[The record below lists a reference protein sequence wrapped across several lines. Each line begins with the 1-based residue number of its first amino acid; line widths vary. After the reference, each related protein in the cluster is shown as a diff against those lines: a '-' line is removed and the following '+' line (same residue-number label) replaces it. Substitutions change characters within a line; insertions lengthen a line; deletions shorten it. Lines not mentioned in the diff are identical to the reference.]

1 MPLDTFLR
9 KVERAIDGFA
19 VYPPHHVRQ
28 VSPSPLPAAL
38 VTAKFVFVREDAVI
52 PTLTPGYRGP
62 YLLLDRRSK
71 YFCFQIGSKQASV
84 SVNHL
89 NPAFSVDP
97 ITLVL
102 LSLEEDLSATPWCFL
117 HISAFL
123 FQNFRKTQ
131 ESPVPGPSSSSSI
144 PCVPVCQNSYRSS
157 GDRRIWVDY
166 CSN

>member
-9 KVERAIDGFA
+9 KVERAIDGLA

-28 VSPSPLPAAL
+28 VSPSQLPAAL
-38 VTAKFVFVREDAVI
+38 VAAKFVFVRKDAVI
-52 PTLTPGYRGP
+52 PTLTPGCRGP
-62 YLLLDRRSK
+62 YLLLDRWSK

-89 NPAFSVDP
+89 NPRL
-97 ITLVL
+97 LVL
-102 LSLEEDLSATPWCFL
+102 IPSLLYYLEKDLSATPWCFL
-117 HISAFL
+117 QISAFL
-123 FQNFRKTQ
+123 FQKYRKTQ
-131 ESPVPGPSSSSSI
+131 ESPVPAPSSSSST
-144 PCVPVCQNSYRSS
+144 PCVPVCQNPYRSS

>member
-28 VSPSPLPAAL
+28 VSPSQLPAA
-38 VTAKFVFVREDAVI
+38 KFDFVCEDPVI

-102 LSLEEDLSATPWCFL
+102 PSLQEDFSATPWCFL
-117 HISAFL
+117 
-123 FQNFRKTQ
+123 
-131 ESPVPGPSSSSSI
+131 
-144 PCVPVCQNSYRSS
+144 
-157 GDRRIWVDY
+157 
-166 CSN
+166 